1 MCVSLRLYNAKL
13 ARMRGA
19 DLVTEPPCKHQDN
32 CEREYVHELCSHEH
46 LITYGDR
53 MTEIT
58 SEKYQPDRQ
67 DGRKRAQGHDSNFE
81 MKIVIRQRRQPSPLD
96 DRENPVVLGG
106 NHRADPPINTPFQ
119 WLTG

>member
-1 MCVSLRLYNAKL
+1 
-13 ARMRGA
+13 MRGA

-58 SEKYQPDRQ
+58 KNISLIAKTVENAP
-67 DGRKRAQGHDSNFE
+67 RA
-81 MKIVIRQRRQPSPLD
+81 MTAILK
-96 DRENPVVLGG
+96 
-106 NHRADPPINTPFQ
+106 
-119 WLTG
+119 